1 MQGAESG
8 PYTTGDLDVTELVPV
23 YVKPGTPPRC
33 GWMVG
38 WVPCPENPPGVD
50 WPTCEVDSWELGITV
65 RIKDAAHRNKIV
77 SLVG

>member
-8 PYTTGDLDVTELVPV
+8 PYTAGDLDVTDLVPV

-33 GWMVG
+33 DWMTG
-38 WVPCPENPPGVD
+38 YMPCPENPLGP
-50 WPTCEVDSWELGITV
+50 PCQVDSWELGITV
-65 RIKDAAHRNKIV
+65 RVKDVAHRNKIV

>member
-33 GWMVG
+33 DGMTG
-38 WVPCPENPPGVD
+38 YAPCPENPLAV
-50 WPTCEVDSWELGITV
+50 CQVDSWELGITV
-65 RIKDAAHRNKIV
+65 RVKDAAHRNKIV

>member
-33 GWMVG
+33 DWMTG
-38 WVPCPENPPGVD
+38 YAPEGQ
-50 WPTCEVDSWELGITV
+50 VDSWELGITV
-65 RIKDAAHRNKIV
+65 RVKDAAHRNKIV